1 MRFGRVALQ
10 GLEAMRKAQG
20 QFVRTRRTWWLVISF
35 AGLTAFGASLGL
47 DDAASAGT
55 IKQTTRFFAVHGA
68 TLAELNRDLN
78 RTGPYVSDTGM
89 HHPGATEVRFNGTV
103 TYKSVSRGCAVDKA
117 NVGLNLDIMLPKW
130 QRPHR
135 VARHTVIVWNTLA
148 ADIKRHELQHAAI
161 AKNYLKRMEM
171 ALRNLR
177 PERSCSAME
186 ARVNQVTDRYLSG
199 HQQAQIE
206 FDQVEGRQV
215 NVRLRRALSRT
226 LAGYPAN

>member
-1 MRFGRVALQ
+1 MQR
-10 GLEAMRKAQG
+10 AQG
-20 QFVRTRRTWWLVISF
+20 Q
-35 AGLTAFGASLGL
+35 SLGTHP
-47 DDAASAGT
+47 DRSSAVAVAALLVLACSVGLGGAARAGT
-55 IKQTTRFFAVHGA
+55 IKQTTRFFAIHGT
-68 TLAELNRDLN
+68 TLAELDRDLN
-78 RTGPYVSDTGM
+78 RAGPYVSETGM

-103 TYKSVSRGCAVDKA
+103 TYKSVSGGCAVDKT
-117 NVGLNLDIMLPKW
+117 NVGLNLNIMLPKW

-135 VARHTVIVWNTLA
+135 VARQTMIVWNTLA

-161 AKNYLKRMEM
+161 ARNYLKRMEM

-177 PERSCSAME
+177 PERSCAGME

-206 FDQVEGRQV
+206 FDKVEGREV

-226 LAGYPAN
+226 LAGYAAN

>member
-1 MRFGRVALQ
+1 MVALVALAMSV
-10 GLEAMRKAQG
+10 GLG
-20 QFVRTRRTWWLVISF
+20 
-35 AGLTAFGASLGL
+35 
-47 DDAASAGT
+47 DAARAGT
-55 IKQTTRFFAVHGA
+55 IKQTTRFFAVHGT
-68 TLAELNRDLN
+68 TLAELDRDLN
-78 RTGPYVSDTGM
+78 RAGPYVSETGM

-103 TYKSVSRGCAVDKA
+103 TYKTVRGGCAVDKT

-130 QRPHR
+130 RQPRR
-135 VARHTVIVWNTLA
+135 VARQTVIVWDTLA
-148 ADIKRHELQHAAI
+148 ADIRRHEMQHAAI

-177 PERSCSAME
+177 PERSCAAME

-206 FDQVEGRQV
+206 FDKVEGREV